1 MNEPAIA
8 SLKERSESPVLRPAD
23 DQKADS
29 EETLSEEVPTQEE
42 TTSFDAAVNQ
52 DSPAAD
58 AHPMPEVEDKDKEPE
73 DEDKSSELDG
83 DKGVPAAGI
92 SVDAGDKE
100 SSDDDA
106 ADALDDD
113 AATIVTPSSSAQDEG
128 KKPMN

>member
-1 MNEPAIA
+1 MNQPAIA
-8 SLKERSESPVLRPAD
+8 SLKERSESPVLHPAD

-29 EETLSEEVPTQEE
+29 EETLIEEVCTQEE

-73 DEDKSSELDG
+73 DEDKSSELAG

-100 SSDDDA
+100 SSATDDDVA
-106 ADALDDD
+106 A
-113 AATIVTPSSSAQDEG
+113 IVTPSSSAQDEG